1 MFIEA
6 SRAEQEISSVPEVSS
21 SVSAPKKNQHQSKRI
36 KKNVKT
42 CLIVDDSKV
51 TRMVAG
57 EIVKNL
63 GFSAKE
69 ASDGQEA
76 VVACKSEMPDA
87 VLLDWNMPVKD
98 GLEFLK
104 ELRLLPGGDGPV
116 VIFCTTEGSID
127 HIQQAIKAGANEYIM
142 KPFTKEILR
151 EKLAMVLGREVA

>member
-6 SRAEQEISSVPEVSS
+6 SRAEQGISRVPEVS
-21 SVSAPKKNQHQSKRI
+21 APKNNHHQGTRI

-57 EIVKNL
+57 EIVKGL
-63 GFSAKE
+63 GFGTKE

-76 VVACKSEMPDA
+76 VDACKGEMPDA
-87 VLLDWNMPVKD
+87 ILLDWNMPVKN
-98 GLEFLK
+98 GLEFLN
-104 ELRLLPGGDGPV
+104 ELRLLPGGDVPV

-127 HIQQAIKAGANEYIM
+127 HIQQALKAGANEYIM
-142 KPFTKEILR
+142 KPFDSDVIEAKFSRTGLIP
-151 EKLAMVLGREVA
+151 